1 MNIRIRRTKRGASVV
16 FKADSKS
23 DKEGADLKTA
33 LLAAVTAQG
42 GFSPLAL
49 VEELDKLGYELVS
62 VNGRDN
68 ASGEVEP

>member
-1 MNIRIRRTKRGASVV
+1 VNIRIRRTKRGATSIV

-49 VEELDKLGYELVS
+49 VEELDKLGYELVKM
-62 VNGRDN
+62 NGRN
-68 ASGEVEP
+68 ASGEVES